1 MAAGEEGGE
10 SGKVSLPHS
19 KGHNKGEAL
28 MIRAERKMIH
38 IIADPKS
45 RNATKNP
52 RCEFRDPAIG

>member
-38 IIADPKS
+38 LREVLAI
-45 RNATKNP
+45 TKKVCAMTNLHN
-52 RCEFRDPAIG
+52 C